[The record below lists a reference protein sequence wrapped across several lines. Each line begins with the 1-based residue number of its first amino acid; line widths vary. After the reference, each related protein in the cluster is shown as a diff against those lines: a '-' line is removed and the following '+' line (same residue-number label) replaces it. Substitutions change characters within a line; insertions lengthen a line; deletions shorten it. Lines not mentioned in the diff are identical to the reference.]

1 MTRGRKP
8 RLEGELNKAFE
19 VKYPEAAKPSH
30 GPLSDIVAQ
39 FKAVHPDIWESIR
52 ICPLQHGLETMIE
65 TLERA

>member
-1 MTRGRKP
+1 MTRKRI
-8 RLEGELNKAFE
+8 EGALNEAFVE
-19 VKYPEAAKPSH
+19 KYPEAAKPSS

-39 FKAVHPDIWESIR
+39 FKEVHPDIWEAIR